1 MKIRVRFRSIRRVV
15 ELSDDPAPTFG
26 LLRDIAASSLG
37 LKTKVTVSDSHSVSP
52 QAEALPPSSLVNKDW
67 IYTRLSQDIHLR
79 FFALNSGQAKHS
91 YELNIQVL
99 RDIEKIEVREHNRKL
114 KKEGKLNSNKRRKD
128 PGVPNSCPFK
138 EEVLKSAE
146 QRQIRLE
153 EEREKEK
160 ERRKQDRQK
169 EMDKR
174 RNLASG
180 NLDSL

>member
-1 MKIRVRFRSIRRVV
+1 
-15 ELSDDPAPTFG
+15 
-26 LLRDIAASSLG
+26 
-37 LKTKVTVSDSHSVSP
+37 
-52 QAEALPPSSLVNKDW
+52 
-67 IYTRLSQDIHLR
+67 
-79 FFALNSGQAKHS
+79 
-91 YELNIQVL
+91 
-99 RDIEKIEVREHNRKL
+99 VREHNRKL

-180 NLDSL
+180 NLDSFVKNAQKRGADFERKNVFVKDQMKEHNA